1 MLMDSDDDDGEGDG
15 ALLGIVVLVAYAISE
30 LLLLGLSRSREYKA
44 DRWSCE
50 CTANGDA
57 LASALVTIGFGIG
70 AERAA
75 RDAERNAPTPP
86 PAGSKE
92 ARQVQRRR
100 SGVESTM
107 VLGITNARSAASPR
121 AVAPL
126 GDVDRAVDAMRWE
139 VANPWAA
146 VLEKLSTHPLVARR
160 IQALEESGLPGAPR
174 RWSIARSLAS
184 IVPHDRR
191 SVRRAAVADG
201 ALAISPWLLLIAA
214 VAIGAGFQSR
224 LSVGLALVTAG
235 GLLLAKQARKY
246 PADFAP
252 SEVTPLLGRLDA
264 SPVAGIPV
272 ELRGELIGR
281 ADAGNL
287 LSPDLVLQDSTGFV
301 PLARFSLVPLAGT
314 AFALTQAESLL
325 GSEVVARGWYR
336 RTPTPIVELRELS
349 TVRGDQSTRTWW
361 WRACWVCSAGVLAAG
376 LLVSLAS
383 AF

>member
-1 MLMDSDDDDGEGDG
+1 M
-15 ALLGIVVLVAYAISE
+15 
-30 LLLLGLSRSREYKA
+30 
-44 DRWSCE
+44 
-50 CTANGDA
+50 
-57 LASALVTIGFGIG
+57 
-70 AERAA
+70 
-75 RDAERNAPTPP
+75 
-86 PAGSKE
+86 
-92 ARQVQRRR
+92 R
-100 SGVESTM
+100 SGVRGDNLEIPPLLNWNPN
-107 VLGITNARSAASPR
+107 LGRLTAGGGTARRRRPR
-121 AVAPL
+121 
-126 GDVDRAVDAMRWE
+126 VDAMRWE

-201 ALAISPWLLLIAA
+201 ALAISPWLVLIAA

-246 PADFAP
+246 PDDFAP
-252 SEVTPLLGRLDA
+252 SEVTPLLSRLDA

-301 PLARFSLVPLAGT
+301 PLARFSLVPLGRHGLRPHAGGVAARQRGRGPRLVPPHADAHRRAARAVHGRRRSVDT
-314 AFALTQAESLL
+314 NLVVASVLGLL
-325 GSEVVARGWYR
+325 GRCLGGRPPRQPRVS
-336 RTPTPIVELRELS
+336 
-349 TVRGDQSTRTWW
+349 
-361 WRACWVCSAGVLAAG
+361 VLIG
-376 LLVSLAS
+376 G
-383 AF
+383 FTT